1 MSDNSASR
9 RRPHPTP
16 GSERTDAG
24 VDHSTPFRADGAK
37 WNAGHQRTLAAVL
50 LFVFMAAVYFGS
62 PIVRVGDSKYLL
74 LISEHILHAGNL
86 AVDEHFWPYVDSSD
100 YPKVNP
106 GEYYPRHVRRVG
118 GHLYPFY
125 GPGAP
130 ILSVPF
136 VAAMKWLFN
145 ESVFDARGRYLF
157 EIEKQWQK
165 RLAAVATAAACVLF
179 FLTAHLLLSTRLSLL
194 IAVSG
199 GLGTQLWSTAS
210 RAASAQMFTVLL
222 LSLAL
227 FLILRSEATPRSVCP
242 VLLGTLLSWCFFVR
256 PTAAM
261 FIAPLTL
268 YLVLRDRNRGVW
280 LVMTGVTWLGL
291 FVWFSLRTFGTVLP
305 GYYLAGDELSLHNLA
320 VGLPGQLISPSR
332 GFFVFVPAVLFVFYL
347 VVRWKSSG
355 LPVVNQTTKEKTRF
369 WEKRFGNQNH
379 KPRRQ
384 RVVRSWH
391 DESLSAVQSVDS
403 RCRRCLSLL

>member
-1 MSDNSASR
+1 
-9 RRPHPTP
+9 
-16 GSERTDAG
+16 
-24 VDHSTPFRADGAK
+24 
-37 WNAGHQRTLAAVL
+37 
-50 LFVFMAAVYFGS
+50 
-62 PIVRVGDSKYLL
+62 
-74 LISEHILHAGNL
+74 
-86 AVDEHFWPYVDSSD
+86 
-100 YPKVNP
+100 
-106 GEYYPRHVRRVG
+106 
-118 GHLYPFY
+118 
-125 GPGAP
+125 
-130 ILSVPF
+130 
-136 VAAMKWLFN
+136 MKWLFN

-157 EIEKQWQK
+157 EIEKPWQK